1 MSNQEYPA
9 APRRRRSERHQDPG
23 APAAGQ
29 GRETPLRAGYPPEG
43 AAPPPPYGY
52 DATRPVPPPPPRP
65 APRVYEEAEYQ
76 PPRRDPSPY
85 APRYEDEYDEEDL
98 PPRRWPMAL
107 LALFLA
113 LAVILAVS
121 YFLIPKDAKGI
132 LGTAR
137 GLSHQVVDGALGLV
151 GVNRQEPARLLKF
164 DTPEDKVQTG
174 VKTVF
179 TFTASRAID
188 GVRIWDE
195 ADNEIPGVQEA
206 VDAPA
211 NTVWTLTSILDTPR
225 EGPLTAGFKQGDAW
239 HKTDLTV
246 LLTVSAP
253 TPTPSPTTEPTFTP
267 PPVFQPTPE
276 AFSGVLAPPPEP
288 QTPSLQALLPA
299 FTPLPGETGAP
310 GTDMKVITSTDWH
323 SPLQTAEPAAPFEP
337 AAPVE
342 PMEPVE
348 PVEPIEPVE
357 PVAPIEPAVPVE
369 PIESVEPME
378 PVEPAAPTAAP
389 TATPMPALT
398 AQAAEAQG
406 PGRMNVTETAYRG
419 AKGLGDY
426 TRETPLNVQ
435 GGEGYTYYPGG
446 VFTFRGDGMRQNAA
460 FGTADMAL
468 EQLSVLWQAEVGS
481 LRTSDS
487 GTLYGL
493 GWTGQPA
500 IVKWPI
506 EVREMMNLNE
516 EKKAVRALKEVIFAA
531 QDGKVYFLD
540 LNDGKPTREPF
551 DVGFPLKGSVSVDPM
566 GRPLAAFGQG
576 ISKLPGKTGDIGF
589 FIYNLVDG
597 SRAEFI
603 NGRKTK
609 NQLQYATNGAF
620 DGTALFD
627 RFSDSLVV
635 AGENGLIYTVTLNTV
650 FDVRDTKTLT
660 VDPDVTYLRTK
671 AGKQPDNSV
680 SIEASAA
687 MYGPYAFVADK
698 RGIVRCVDT
707 TTMKTVWAF
716 DTGDNTDAT
725 PALDLEG
732 DSVLALYTGTTVF
745 DRSRRDGV
753 AVLRRLDAL
762 TGQEAWK
769 VEIKAKYD
777 KGERSGLKASPLVGR
792 EGIGHLV
799 LFTLNK
805 TEEGGALVA
814 LNKATGEQ
822 AWKLPLAAGSVSSP
836 VAVYTPDGRARVI
849 QADAEGRLFLLDG
862 ASGQVLFTLELGG
875 PVEGSPAVYND
886 VLVIGTSGRENSRM
900 YGIRL
905 E

>member
-1 MSNQEYPA
+1 MSNQEYPT
-9 APRRRRSERHQDPG
+9 APRRRRSERHQDP
-23 APAAGQ
+23 AAAGQ
-29 GRETPLRAGYPPEG
+29 TREAPLRAGYPPEN
-43 AAPPPPYGY
+43 AAPPPPPYGY
-52 DATRPVPPPPPRP
+52 DAARPAPPPSRP
-65 APRVYEEAEYQ
+65 APRVYEEVDYQ

-85 APRYEDEYDEEDL
+85 APRHEDEYDEEDL

-107 LALFLA
+107 LALVLA
-113 LAVILAVS
+113 LVILLAVS
-121 YFLIPKDAKGI
+121 YFLVPQDAKGI
-132 LGTAR
+132 LGQAR
-137 GLSHQVVDGALGLV
+137 GLSHRVVDGALALV
-151 GVNRQEPARLLKF
+151 GVKRQEPVRLLKF
-164 DTPEDKVQTG
+164 DTPEDRVQTG

-225 EGPLTAGFKQGDAW
+225 DGLLTAGFKQGDAW

-246 LLTVSAP
+246 RLTVAAP
-253 TPTPSPTTEPTFTP
+253 TPTPAPTPAPTFTP
-267 PPVFQPTPE
+267 PPLFQPTPD
-276 AFSGVLAPPPEP
+276 AAAGILAPPPG
-288 QTPSLQALLPA
+288 QNTPTLQEMLPA
-299 FTPLPGETGAP
+299 FTPLPDPPGAGPAPDETAAL
-310 GTDMKVITSTDWH
+310 GTDLLVIASTDWKA
-323 SPLQTAEPAAPFEP
+323 PLRTA
-337 AAPVE
+337 E

-348 PVEPIEPVE
+348 PVEPVEPAMPEEPAATPEPAEPIAPVE
-357 PVAPIEPAVPVE
+357 PAETVAPP
-369 PIESVEPME
+369 
-378 PVEPAAPTAAP
+378 EPAAPTAAP

-398 AQAAEAQG
+398 AQAAEAQS
-406 PGRMNVTETAYRG
+406 PGKMKITETAFRG
-419 AKGLGDY
+419 GKSLGDY
-426 TRETPLNVQ
+426 TRETPISVQ
-435 GGEGYTYYPGG
+435 GGEGYTFYPGG

-460 FGTADMAL
+460 FGTADMPL
-468 EQLSVLWQAEVGS
+468 SQMSVLWQTEVGS
-481 LRTSDS
+481 LRTADA

-516 EKKAVRALKEVIFAA
+516 EKKEVRALKEVIFAA

-540 LNDGKPTREPF
+540 LNDGKPTRAPF

-566 GRPLAAFGQG
+566 GRPLVAFGQG
-576 ISKLPGKTGDIGF
+576 ISKLPDKTGDIGF
-589 FIYNLVDG
+589 FVYNLVDG

-627 RFSDSLVV
+627 RLSDSLVV
-635 AGENGLIYTVTLNTV
+635 AGENGLLYTVTLNTT
-650 FDVRDTKTLT
+650 FDIRDTKTLT

-671 AGKQPDNSV
+671 AGAQPDNSV
-680 SIEASAA
+680 SIEGSAA

-716 DTGDNTDAT
+716 DAGDNTDAT

-732 DSVLALYTGTTVF
+732 DSALALYTGTTVY
-745 DRSRRDGV
+745 DRSRKDGA

-777 KGERSGLKASPLVGR
+777 KDERSGLKASPLVGR
-792 EGIGHLV
+792 GDIGRLV

-805 TEEGGALVA
+805 TEEGGALIA
-814 LNKATGEQ
+814 LDKATGAQ
-822 AWKLPLAAGSVSSP
+822 AWKLPLPAGSVSSP
-836 VAVYTPDGRARVI
+836 VAVYTADGRARVI
-849 QADAEGRLFLLDG
+849 QADAEGRLYLIDG

-886 VLVIGTSGRENSRM
+886 VLVIGTSGRNNSRM